1 MINSPQKECA
11 VTRMPMSRWLWLW
24 AKVTAW
30 GLQHLGA
37 FWIPQYFGSPFPG
50 VLAHHFGSSLFKD
63 HGKAFHQT
71 TVERGEPASNYFR
84 TSGISACAEANG
96 GVCSF
101 RLHGKIAIYQNTNI
115 PLVSDNVLKPSTDA
129 NRELF
134 GDFVGS
140 LPNDHPA
147 RPAKRAAVESFL
159 GNANFVAALEPWV
172 RTQALNYLESVAGRE
187 MALDEFALLLV
198 AHVDSFVPGILDLT
212 QTPLT
217 TYLTSKEY
225 GRVARTFF
233 DIASE
238 VISKANRAAMSD
250 FEIIVPF
257 VRKIL
262 RDNFEALKIAPE
274 SNLIRRHFALWKRSL
289 TLQEVDNLNPSE
301 LKELGTI
308 IVATYDT
315 TALSLLWSLAF
326 LETSPTVKAS
336 IITEAHCGDNEE
348 KLSLI
353 DLVVLEA
360 VRLGGSNPTALWRQT
375 VEPFVLQ
382 HKGRSVIV
390 PVGTMMWLDRRQAN
404 YDPSV
409 FPNPNQFDPAN
420 VRAILKSSRENLDS
434 VLSRGRYEINS
445 FSMVNSQGNPRKCPG
460 RLFSTRM
467 QSILLSELYSHYE
480 VSTQGI
486 DLCLKNYASMPRPAK
501 PGTIVIKPLDF

>member
-1 MINSPQKECA
+1 MINSTKKECV
-11 VTRMPMSRWLWLW
+11 VTSMSMPLWLW
-24 AKVTAW
+24 IWARVNEW
-30 GLQHLGA
+30 GLHRLGA
-37 FWIPQYFGSPFPG
+37 FWAPQYFSSPFPG
-50 VLAHHFGSSLFKD
+50 VLVHHFGPGLFND

-84 TSGISACAEANG
+84 ISGISACASANG

-101 RLHGKIAIYQNTNI
+101 RLDRKIAIYQNTNI

-147 RPAKRAAVESFL
+147 RPSKRAAVERSL
-159 GNANFVAALEPWV
+159 GNANFVSALEPLI
-172 RTQALNYLESVAGRE
+172 RRHAANYLKSVAGRE
-187 MALDEFALLLV
+187 KPLDDFALLFV

-217 TYLTSKEY
+217 TYLMSKEY
-225 GRVARTFF
+225 GQVARAFF

-238 VISKANRAAMSD
+238 VISKANRTAMSD

-262 RDNFEALKIAPE
+262 RDNFESLKTAPE
-274 SNLIRRHFALWKRSL
+274 SNLIRRHFALWERSL
-289 TLQEVDNLNPSE
+289 TLEEIENLDPTE

-336 IITEAHCGDNEE
+336 LVTEARCGSNEE
-348 KLSLI
+348 KLSII

-375 VEPFVLQ
+375 AEPFVLQ
-382 HKGRSVIV
+382 HQGRSVRV
-390 PVGTMMWLDRRQAN
+390 PPGTMMWLDRQQAN
-404 YDPSV
+404 CDLSI
-409 FPNPNQFDPAN
+409 FPNPNRFDPAN
-420 VRAILKSSRENLDS
+420 IRAILKSDHENLDS

-467 QSILLSELYSHYE
+467 QSILLSELYGHYE
-480 VSTQGI
+480 VLVQGI
-486 DLCLKNYASMPRPAK
+486 DLHLKSYTSMPRPAQ
-501 PGTIVIKPLDF
+501 PGTIVIEPLNL